1 MNNQYQ
7 YSGQHLTPSIA
18 QELIRELLAGETVQ
32 VQQIKNKVDE
42 VHKERGGLPPA
53 DRVNHPV
60 TYALSVLKRLG
71 LAENPRYGV
80 WSIFSEELSLSD
92 EVPGIKTLGAF
103 TEWAKKFTPGDYV
116 FRGVRNQ
123 KYGIQAS
130 AYRRPE
136 EDYRSFDKFL
146 QINEDL
152 INEATLRGYNER
164 DGRQL
169 TDLEIL
175 VELQHYGAATCLID
189 FSYSAQVALWF
200 TCQPDSKTSQDSG
213 DPPDGKVFAVYK
225 HPPNFEEVKSESLTK
240 KINGFL
246 QDGEN
251 SQLYHW
257 QPRQQNNRIIA
268 QQSIF
273 LFGRY
278 EFDPDDEYIIEGSS
292 KQKILIELQQVSGI
306 TEAML
311 FPDFDG
317 FARLRG
323 ADIRYTQLMDYEH
336 RELADEQFQKRNYSE
351 AITHYNKA
359 IAQNPDYAEAYY
371 MRGRAKQHLNHSDQH
386 ESAISDFDEFINR
399 NANYAEAYYYRA
411 ESKFNLSLLEKAKE
425 DLEKAFPL
433 AEKDENKRLM
443 GEILI
448 LLDEIES
455 RTAGGAQDE

>member
-1 MNNQYQ
+1 MNDQYK
-7 YSGQHLTPSIA
+7 YFEKPLTPSIA
-18 QELIRELLAGETVQ
+18 RELIQELFTGQEVRKQEIVRD
-32 VQQIKNKVDE
+32 VDE
-42 VHKERGGLPPA
+42 THRERGGHPA
-53 DRVNHPV
+53 VSIYPPV
-60 TYALSVLKRLG
+60 TRVLSTMKQEG
-71 LAENPRYGV
+71 QAENPSRGI
-80 WSIFSEELSLSD
+80 WFIPSEEPSLSQ
-92 EVPGIKTLGAF
+92 EPASIKTLSEF

-116 FRGVRNQ
+116 FRGVKN
-123 KYGIQAS
+123 KEYGIQAS

-136 EDYRSFDKFL
+136 KDYRSFDKFL

-152 INEATLRGYNER
+152 IDEAKLRGYNER
-164 DGRQL
+164 DGRPL
-169 TDLEIL
+169 EDLEIL

-200 TCQPDSKTSQDSG
+200 ACKPDSKTSQDSEN
-213 DPPDGKVFAVYK
+213 PPNGKVFAVY
-225 HPPNFEEVKSESLTK
+225 HRSSDFEEIKSKSLSGEIST
-240 KINGFL
+240 FL
-246 QDGEN
+246 QDGE
-251 SQLYHW
+251 SSRLYHW

-278 EFDPDDEYIIEGSS
+278 EFDPYNECVIEGSS
-292 KQKILIELQQVSGI
+292 KKKILTELQQVSGI

-359 IAQNPDYAEAYY
+359 IAQNLDYAEAYY
-371 MRGRAKQHLNHSDQH
+371 MRGRAKQYLDRPDQH
-386 ESAISDFDEFINR
+386 ESAISDFDKFINR

-411 ESKFNLSLLEKAKE
+411 ESRFNLRHLVEAKE
-425 DLEKAFPL
+425 DLEKALPL
-433 AEKDENKRLM
+433 AEKDENRRLM
-443 GEILI
+443 SEILI
-448 LLDEIES
+448 LLDEIDS
-455 RTAGGAQDE
+455 YTAGGAQDE